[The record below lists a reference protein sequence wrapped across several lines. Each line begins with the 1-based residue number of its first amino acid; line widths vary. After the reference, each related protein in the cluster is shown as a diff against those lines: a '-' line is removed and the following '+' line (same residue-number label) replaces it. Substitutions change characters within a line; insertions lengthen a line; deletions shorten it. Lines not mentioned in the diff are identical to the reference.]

1 MSASIRPHIIGN
13 WKMNGLFEQLNEIRL
28 LDEMIEKDGQKNVCA
43 IICPPATLLFEA
55 RRVGKF
61 GNVELGGQD
70 CHQEKSGAYTGDISA
85 LMLKDAGAQF
95 VIVGHSER
103 RSAYNESD
111 EIVKN
116 KAKAAL
122 KAGLTPIIC
131 LGESKEEREQ
141 GRAQEIVLN
150 QLSGSIPAQL
160 EADIIVAYE
169 PVWAIGTGLVP
180 SLSDIDEIH
189 NAIRAELKKLYG
201 ARGQITPILYGGS
214 MKPDNAKDILAL
226 QNVNGGLVGGA
237 SLRAKDFIQII
248 KSA

>member
-1 MSASIRPHIIGN
+1 MSASIKPHIIGN

-28 LDEMIEKDGQKNVCA
+28 LDEMIEKNEQKNVRT

-55 RRVGKF
+55 QRAGEF

-70 CHQEKSGAYTGDISA
+70 CHQEEKGAHTGDISA
-85 LMLKDAGAQF
+85 LMLKDGGAQF

-141 GRAQEIVLN
+141 GKAQEIVLN
-150 QLSGSIPAQL
+150 QLRGSIPAQL

-201 ARGQITPILYGGS
+201 TRGEKTPILYGGS
-214 MKPDNAKDILAL
+214 MKPDNAKEILAL

-248 KSA
+248 KSV